1 MDTRTYPRD
10 HQHGDALSSALAEVA
25 RLRAELARQQD
36 MTTHA
41 IQAATTARA
50 NATELG
56 KALDMALAERDEAY
70 REVNAQTLKANS
82 FRSELHRC
90 IAHANELKEML
101 DTSVAERDALRAEL
115 ADVQTA
121 YHLCDAMR
129 EDAEREHAKV
139 ARIAEG
145 LAQDLATER
154 ANMRTAEATIDAMR
168 QAHSVIAARMEAMGW
183 WC

>member
-56 KALDMALAERDEAY
+56 KALDMALAERDEL
-70 REVNAQTLKANS
+70 RTELLGTQNARDFLRAS
-82 FRSELHRC
+82 LHTER
-90 IAHANELKEML
+90 IMHNAEL
-101 DTSVAERDALRAEL
+101 DTMRAEL

-129 EDAEREHAKV
+129 EDAERE
-139 ARIAEG
+139 
-145 LAQDLATER
+145 L
-154 ANMRTAEATIDAMR
+154 DAMR
-168 QAHSVIAARMEAMGW
+168 QAHSVIAARMEAMG
-183 WC
+183 C